1 METNTSRSRK
11 SSPLKND
18 KKTHEVATFPAKSIS
33 SQDQNGTLLSYHEL
47 QPWQQ
52 DNRFIHTHYRP
63 ASFSYSRSWK
73 SIAKLHNQSINIWT
87 HLIGALFFAL
97 CACWFHSQLAQ
108 RYNSAS
114 QTDIFV
120 FDVFF
125 LGSILCLGFSAAFHT
140 LSNHSAEVEKSW
152 LLFDMI
158 GILCLTTSSFFPG
171 VFYGFYCEP
180 DVVRTYWSMIV
191 FLGAVCTAL
200 LTVPGFQTV
209 KWKHFRT
216 AMFLAVGLSGVL
228 PMSHAVRLF
237 GVAQANLQMGWS
249 WFVWEAVFYI
259 SGAMIYAN
267 TGAYLA
273 GEI

>member
-1 METNTSRSRK
+1 METNTPRSRK

-180 DVVRTYWSMIV
+180 DVVRTYWSMV
-191 FLGAVCTAL
+191 SFSGCVRVHLFQELGKL
-200 LTVPGFQTV
+200 I
-209 KWKHFRT
+209 H
-216 AMFLAVGLSGVL
+216 
-228 PMSHAVRLF
+228 
-237 GVAQANLQMGWS
+237 
-249 WFVWEAVFYI
+249 I
-259 SGAMIYAN
+259 
-267 TGAYLA
+267 
-273 GEI
+273 